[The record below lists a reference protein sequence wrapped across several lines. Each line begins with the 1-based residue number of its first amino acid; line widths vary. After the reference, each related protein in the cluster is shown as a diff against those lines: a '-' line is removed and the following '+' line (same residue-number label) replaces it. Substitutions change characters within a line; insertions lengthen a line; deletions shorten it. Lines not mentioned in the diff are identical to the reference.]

1 MRPSIS
7 GFFTVSKKR
16 RSCVLCSAGS
26 GVKRVLVVLSGLRW
40 SCFFVSMK
48 LFLASM
54 VVALLVQ
61 SVCLCLL
68 MS

>member
-1 MRPSIS
+1 MEL
-7 GFFTVSKKR
+7 G
-16 RSCVLCSAGS
+16 
-26 GVKRVLVVLSGLRW
+26 
-40 SCFFVSMK
+40 FFVSMK